1 MYKYLLFIH
10 VLLAVVWVGGGL
22 TMLLLGG
29 RVRKTNDPG
38 KIAAFSEN
46 AEWVGTR
53 VYLPSSLLLFA
64 AGAWMVIDA
73 QWGWTTP
80 WVVIGIAG
88 WLFSAVTGAAYLG
101 PQSKKLKM
109 EKDAGTLSDADL
121 IVRVDK
127 IVNVQ
132 RIESLVFLIV
142 VFAMTV
148 KPGS

>member
-10 VLLAVVWVGGGL
+10 VLLALIWVGGGL
-22 TMLLLGG
+22 TTLFLGS
-29 RVRKTNDPG
+29 RIRKTNDPA
-38 KIAAFSEN
+38 KIAEYGGY

-64 AGAWMVIDA
+64 AGAWMVIDGN
-73 QWGWTTP
+73 WGWGTP
-80 WVVIGIAG
+80 WVMIGIGG
-88 WLFSAVTGAAYLG
+88 WLFSAVLGATYLG
-101 PQSKKLKM
+101 PQAKKLKVDR
-109 EKDAGTLSDADL
+109 DAGTLSDEAL
-121 IVRVDK
+121 LVRVDK

-132 RIESLVFLIV
+132 RVESFVFLLV